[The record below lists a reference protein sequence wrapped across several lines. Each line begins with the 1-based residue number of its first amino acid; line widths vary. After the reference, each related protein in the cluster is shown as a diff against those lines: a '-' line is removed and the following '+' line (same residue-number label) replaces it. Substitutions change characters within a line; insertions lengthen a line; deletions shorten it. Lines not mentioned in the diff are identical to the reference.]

1 MALFGVIGW
10 AGLVLGGLL
19 AFFADGALSVIFKS
33 LALLMGMIGVFGILI
48 IVASMLLDRY
58 EEALMDLSLIQKVY
72 PYKTAMAHK
81 EARNN
86 WAFVKNKTR
95 NGLNTANVDMV
106 SEALSELEE
115 TLNETL
121 CQNEDNINIITR
133 RKLKSLEK
141 KADKKKKEVEHYI
154 NSGQLAREL
163 KTEMCVIYGL
173 NIHKPLDQREVL
185 AVITGWFAHHGP
197 AGAYIRHNKIAGD
210 KNENYHLVRGEMWE
224 METVARMQV
233 WERFNEE
240 VGFLHAELE
249 GGEDYE
255 MIKMLWE
262 PDPSMYLHHP
272 ERVVKA
278 ARKLQQAS
286 RV

>member
-10 AGLVLGGLL
+10 AGLILGGLL
-19 AFFADGALSVIFKS
+19 AFFADGVLSVILKS

-81 EARNN
+81 EARSN

-115 TLNETL
+115 TLNESL
-121 CQNEDNINIITR
+121 YQNEDNFNIVTR
-133 RKLKSLEK
+133 KKLKSLEK
-141 KADKKKKEVEHYI
+141 KADKKKKEVAHYI

-163 KTEMCVIYGL
+163 KTELCVAYGL
-173 NIHKPLDQREVL
+173 NISKPLDQREVL

-197 AGAYIRHNKIAGD
+197 AGAYIRHNKIASD

-224 METVARMQV
+224 MEIVARMQV

-240 VGFLHAELE
+240 VGFLHVELE

-278 ARKLQQAS
+278 ARKLQKAS